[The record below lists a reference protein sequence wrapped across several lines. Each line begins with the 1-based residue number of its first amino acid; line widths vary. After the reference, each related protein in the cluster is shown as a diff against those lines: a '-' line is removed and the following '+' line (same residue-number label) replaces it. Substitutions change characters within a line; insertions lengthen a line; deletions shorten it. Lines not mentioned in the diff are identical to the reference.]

1 MTVQIRRRSARESD
15 ERLRE
20 IAIAAKAHWGYPRER
35 VIEWASN
42 GDFSAET
49 LGQLEIWVA
58 EAGRDIAGWASLAP
72 GDEVAWLEDLWV
84 DPRWMR
90 QGVGS
95 ALFRRGRQRVAAP
108 RRREDGMGGGAQ
120 RHRVLPADGRTR
132 PPGQPDDGM
141 GSRPGDV
148 GRSFG
153 LRRAHGAKWHMATAE
168 SGAHRP
174 RRLPAWDRH

>member
-1 MTVQIRRRSARESD
+1 MTVQIRRGSARESD
-15 ERLRE
+15 KRLRE

-35 VIEWASN
+35 VVEWASK

-58 EAGRDIAGWASLAP
+58 EADGEIAGWASLSP

-95 ALFRRGRQRVAAP
+95 ALFAAVADEARHRGAVRLEWEAEPNAIGFYRR
-108 RRREDGMGGGAQ
+108 MGGRDLRDSPTTEWG
-120 RHRVLPADGRTR
+120 RVLRI
-132 PPGQPDDGM
+132 M
-141 GSRPGDV
+141 GVD
-148 GRSFG
+148 
-153 LRRAHGAKWHMATAE
+153 LRG
-168 SGAHRP
+168 
-174 RRLPAWDRH
+174 